1 MINITDKSTC
11 CGCTA
16 CANIC
21 PHNAITMR
29 PDSLG
34 FKYPIVDLAKCTN
47 CGLCE
52 KVCAFNENY
61 DKSLNLERP
70 LIFGVKHKDI
80 QQIEQSQSGAAFI
93 PFSDYILE
101 NGGIVY
107 GAGYSDD
114 FTVIHKRATT
124 KKERDEFR
132 GSKYVQSD
140 LTDIFKQIKTDL
152 KNGKLVCFSGTPCQT
167 AGLNSFVGKKLRN
180 NLFLIDIVCHG
191 VPAPN
196 LWRDNLKYIS
206 NKYHSEI
213 TKVNFR
219 DKSKGWKSSIESY
232 QFSTKKQYSKV
243 YTHIFLSNIA
253 LRKSCYSCHFTNKTR
268 PSDIS
273 IADFWGVEKYNPDFA
288 NDNKGCSVIF
298 INTNNGLN
306 LFKKIKSQF
315 DILTDIKNYSQP
327 NLEHPSKSHIKRE
340 QFIKDYES
348 YGFQYCC
355 KKYNFTT
362 FRFKIIC
369 TMMRTQNVILS
380 LAKKITHLKNKY
392 NKA

>member
-132 GSKYVQSD
+132 GSNTYKATSP
-140 LTDIFKQIKTDL
+140 IF
-152 KNGKLVCFSGTPCQT
+152 
-167 AGLNSFVGKKLRN
+167 
-180 NLFLIDIVCHG
+180 
-191 VPAPN
+191 
-196 LWRDNLKYIS
+196 S
-206 NKYHSEI
+206 NK
-213 TKVNFR
+213 
-219 DKSKGWKSSIESY
+219 
-232 QFSTKKQYSKV
+232 
-243 YTHIFLSNIA
+243 
-253 LRKSCYSCHFTNKTR
+253 
-268 PSDIS
+268 
-273 IADFWGVEKYNPDFA
+273 
-288 NDNKGCSVIF
+288 
-298 INTNNGLN
+298 
-306 LFKKIKSQF
+306 
-315 DILTDIKNYSQP
+315 
-327 NLEHPSKSHIKRE
+327 
-340 QFIKDYES
+340 
-348 YGFQYCC
+348 
-355 KKYNFTT
+355 
-362 FRFKIIC
+362 
-369 TMMRTQNVILS
+369 
-380 LAKKITHLKNKY
+380 
-392 NKA
+392 

>member
-21 PHNAITMR
+21 PHKAITMR

-80 QQIEQSQSGAAFI
+80 QQIKQSQSGAAFI

-167 AGLNSFVGKKLRN
+167 AGLNSFVGRKLRN

-206 NKYHSEI
+206 NKYQSEI

-219 DKSKGWKSSIESY
+219 DKKLFGWHSHIESY
-232 QFSTKKQYSKV
+232 QLKDNKVTTDRIYTSIFYS
-243 YTHIFLSNIA
+243 HIA
-253 LRKSCYSCHFTNKTR
+253 LRDSCYQCHFTNITR

-298 INTNNGLN
+298 INTNNGLS
-306 LFKKIKSQF
+306 LFEKIKSQF

-327 NLEHPSKSHIKRE
+327 NLEHPSKPHHKRN

-348 YGFQYCC
+348 YGFRYIL
-355 KKYNFTT
+355 KKYGFIHSKLN
-362 FRFKIIC
+362 IIE
-369 TMMRTQNVILS
+369 I
-380 LAKKITHLKNKY
+380 AKKIKHKLLS
-392 NKA
+392 